1 MELAGRRMGGMRRGL
16 FLLFIQLALVTTA
29 LGHGGGLDK
38 CGGHKDKKR
47 GGYHVHNMAKYCG
60 CYPDAAECKKS
71 DQKTEKANP
80 KQQKR

>member
-1 MELAGRRMGGMRRGL
+1 MMRQLILCGVGL
-16 FLLFIQLALVTTA
+16 VISTSAM
-29 LGHGGGLDK
+29 GHGGGLDK

-60 CYPDAAECKKS
+60 CYPDAAQCKKF